1 MRLEHI
7 ILDILN
13 NKKKSMFVLL
23 FTLILFIA
31 SVLTF
36 PTKIVKAKMLPD
48 KDSDSFSVYLD
59 LKDGSSLKQTKSM
72 VDCIAYTLQK
82 NDNVLNVSAFLS
94 QGQPIDFAGLVK
106 LSSLKD
112 KESQ

>member
-59 LKDGSSLKQTKSM
+59 LKDGSSLKQT
-72 VDCIAYTLQK
+72 
-82 NDNVLNVSAFLS
+82 
-94 QGQPIDFAGLVK
+94 
-106 LSSLKD
+106 
-112 KESQ
+112 